1 MPAVKGVGARFHRC
15 FRIARCERTAAGRAS
30 KPFLP
35 GEPVPARRVSV
46 FERSH
51 KDMVKIRMMRMGSK
65 KRPYYRVM
73 AIDERKQRDGRPLEF
88 LGTYDPRVEPPAVKL
103 DVESIDGWVA
113 KGAQLSDTVRSLVK
127 GVRQSGATAA
137 VASTDG

>member
-1 MPAVKGVGARFHRC
+1 
-15 FRIARCERTAAGRAS
+15 
-30 KPFLP
+30 
-35 GEPVPARRVSV
+35 
-46 FERSH
+46 
-51 KDMVKIRMMRMGSK
+51 MVKIRMMRMGSK